1 MGNSD
6 SVPVDGKYIA
16 KKVIKKKNKQN
27 YEEEYKK
34 NNNNKIYTEQNH
46 QNKIYTEQKHNY
58 NINSEKNQ
66 YNKIYNNV
74 PLQTYKKMEKDTSNN
89 AIMQR
94 NTLSDIYLEQNR
106 QTRMMNYPTN
116 SNNELVVPKANFENV
131 EFTPYNFNDE
141 INNFKKNINDEQEQ
155 FERDEKERRKRFLKE
170 QKSKEDFLD
179 GQIKNFELKYNP
191 WEILGLEYNDFNIEH
206 IKKAYKKCAL
216 KYHPDRAGDKYQD
229 KFQLIT
235 QSYIYLLKKAEES
248 DSLNIKINKKV
259 EKMSYEDDI
268 NENVENIY
276 VSKDKFD
283 INQFNKI
290 FDKYKVPSKFD
301 KGYSNLEDNIEDNN
315 INKTQKGD
323 EIFGKKFN
331 NDIFNAH
338 FNESKGKKKSSA
350 IIEYNEPIALD
361 SSLNNLNTEFL
372 GMDDIDDFGAV
383 NSNNLSYTDYKKA
396 HLDENLL
403 IDVNKVKYKTYNS
416 IDHLESERSKLS
428 YEASTEDRKRIQY
441 MERKKEE
448 DESLRQRK
456 QRDYDEMIEKQYK
469 RINQKLLVHK

>member
-1 MGNSD
+1 MGNND

-16 KKVIKKKNKQN
+16 KKVIKKKTKKI
-27 YEEEYKK
+27 YEEQEYKQYEQYEQK
-34 NNNNKIYTEQNH
+34 QKYHKDKINN
-46 QNKIYTEQKHNY
+46 EQKH
-58 NINSEKNQ
+58 
-66 YNKIYNNV
+66 YNKMYNDI
-74 PLQTYKKMEKDTSNN
+74 PQSTYKKMEKDISNN
-89 AIMQR
+89 AIIQR

-116 SNNELVVPKANFENV
+116 SNNELTIPKVNFENL

-141 INNFKKNINDEQEQ
+141 INNFKKNINDEQED
-155 FERDEKERRKRFLKE
+155 FERTEKERRKIFLKE
-170 QKSKEDFLD
+170 QKKKEDFLD
-179 GQIKNFELKYNP
+179 GQIKNFETKYNP
-191 WEILGLEYNDFNIEH
+191 WEILGLQYNDYNIEH

-235 QSYIYLLKKAEES
+235 QSYIYLLKKAEDS

-301 KGYSNLEDNIEDNN
+301 KGYSNLDDNLED
-315 INKTQKGD
+315 KTQKGN

-350 IIEYNEPIALD
+350 IIEYSEPIALD

-441 MERKKEE
+441 MERKREE
-448 DESLRQRK
+448 DEALRQRK